1 MGMTSVGGFFIPFE
15 EWPQEVKNAYTYDP
29 EGAEKLLDEAGYPRG
44 SDGTRFK
51 FALLRSSAQS
61 DLSYDQLV
69 ASYWREIGVDMEIEI
84 VDRPVVQAAIGARDF
99 DMTGTRAAGV
109 ADPILSVGT
118 LTSESQWNA
127 VASND
132 PVYDGL
138 YETALAAGT
147 YEEQKQ
153 ILIEMDMHV
162 IRNHWVIWG
171 PDTPLFHV
179 TQPWIKGYNGEAGI
193 GALKFPIFA
202 RLWIDQDVKQEM
214 GS

>member
-1 MGMTSVGGFFIPFE
+1 MPPYRLF
-15 EWPQEVKNAYTYDP
+15 W
-29 EGAEKLLDEAGYPRG
+29 
-44 SDGTRFK
+44 
-51 FALLRSSAQS
+51 
-61 DLSYDQLV
+61 DQLV
-69 ASYWREIGVDMEIEI
+69 AAYWREIGVEMEIEV
-84 VDRPVVQAAIGARDF
+84 VDRPVVVAAVGARDF

-109 ADPILSVGT
+109 ADPILSVGVFA
-118 LTSESQWNA
+118 SESPWNA

-138 YETALAAGT
+138 YEKALAAGT

-153 ILIEMDMHV
+153 ILIEMDMHL

-202 RLWIDQDVKQEM
+202 RLWVDQDLKQEM
-214 GS
+214 GH